1 LTSFPETLAVAEP
14 GRKQVL
20 SVEDWA
26 EIRRLRRS
34 EQMPIA
40 QIARVLGVSRNTVK
54 AALASDGPPKY
65 QRPPKGSVADAFEPR
80 IRELL
85 AAYPRMP
92 STVIAERTG
101 WPHSIRTLSGKVAEL
116 RPLYLPPDPAGRTT
130 YLPGEI
136 AQHDFWFPPIELPAG
151 CGQARTAKQLPVLTM
166 ITGYAR
172 HVDGLL
178 IPSRAAEDLFAGWW
192 RLIARLGAVPRT
204 LVWDGEGA
212 VGRYR
217 RGGSVL
223 TAETHAFRGVLGAKV
238 IICKPADPEAKGLLE
253 RVHGYL
259 ETSFLPGRSFAG
271 PADFNA
277 QLSEFF
283 DRANRRWRR
292 SLGCAP
298 AARLAADKAAM
309 MPLPPVA
316 PAAGWR
322 ASLRLPRDYYVRLD
336 SNDYSVDP
344 GVIGR
349 RIEVIA
355 DLDRVRAFCGGRVVA
370 DHERIW
376 ARHQTLTDPAHWAAA
391 QALRRQR
398 LTIIRPPAEPEVQI
412 RCLADYDAALG
423 LDGGL
428 A

>member
-1 LTSFPETLAVAEP
+1 M
-14 GRKQVL
+14 L

-26 EIRRLRRS
+26 EIRRLRRA
-34 EQMPIA
+34 EQMPIV

-54 AALASDGPPKY
+54 AALASDGPPRY
-65 QRPPKGSVADAFEPR
+65 QRPPKGSVADGFEPR

-85 AAYPRMP
+85 AAFPQMP
-92 STVIAERTG
+92 STVIAGRIG
-101 WPHSIRTLSGKVAEL
+101 WPYSIRTLSGKVAEL
-116 RPLYLPPDPAGRTT
+116 RPVYLPPDPASRTV
-130 YLPGEI
+130 YLAGEI
-136 AQHDFWFPPIELPAG
+136 AQHDFWFPPVELPVG
-151 CGQARTAKQLPVLTM
+151 FGQVRTAKQLPVLTM

-172 HVDGLL
+172 YVGGLL
-178 IPSRAAEDLFAGWW
+178 IPSRSAEDLFAGWW

-223 TAETHAFRGVLGAKV
+223 TAETQAFRGVLGAKV

-259 ETSFLPGRSFAG
+259 ETSFLPGRTFTG
-271 PADFNA
+271 PADFNT
-277 QLSEFF
+277 QLGEFF
-283 DRANRRWRR
+283 AGANRRWRR
-292 SLGCAP
+292 ALGCTP
-298 AARLAADKAAM
+298 IDRLAADKQAM
-309 MPLPPVA
+309 LPLPPVA
-316 PAAGWR
+316 PATGWR
-322 ASLRLPRDYYVRLD
+322 SSLRLPRDYYVRLD

-344 GVIGR
+344 AVIGQ
-349 RIEVIA
+349 RIEVVA
-355 DLDRVRAFCGGRVVA
+355 DLERVRAFCDGRVAA

-398 LTIIRPPAEPEVQI
+398 LTVITRPAEPEVQI
-412 RCLADYDAALG
+412 RCLADYDTALG
-423 LDGGL
+423 LDGRTI
-428 A
+428 